1 MIIIPAIDIMDG
13 RCVRLTRGEKDS
25 RKIYDADPVDAAKQW
40 ADAGARRIHVV
51 DLDGAFAGGSRNL
64 AVIEKIAA
72 ATGVEIEVGGGIRSA
87 AAVTTLLTI
96 GVSYVVIGTIVVE
109 APQEAAEIVEANPGK
124 IYIGIDAR
132 AGMVATRGW
141 VRTSNRTIAE
151 IAERAEEWKARGI
164 IFTAIERDGELIGPD
179 FDALAEMLEIARV
192 PVIASGG
199 VTTLDDL
206 RRLSG
211 IKGLEG
217 AIVGKALYE
226 GRIDLND
233 AMSLQAGAKP
243 SGGGGLDLA

>member
-1 MIIIPAIDIMDG
+1 MIVIPAIDIMDG
-13 RCVRLTRGEKDS
+13 RCVRLTRGEKES
-25 RKIYDADPVDAAKQW
+25 RKVYDADPVDAAKRW

-72 ATGVEIEVGGGIRSA
+72 ATGVEIEVGGGIRNA
-87 AAVTTLLTI
+87 EAVTTLI
-96 GVSYVVIGTIVVE
+96 ASGVTYVVIGTLVVE
-109 APQEAAEIVEANPGK
+109 EPQVAAEIVEANPGR

-151 IAERAEEWKARGI
+151 VAERAEEWKARGI

-179 FDALAEMLEIARV
+179 FDALGEMLGIARV

-199 VTTLDDL
+199 VTTIDDL
-206 RRLSG
+206 RRLAG

-226 GRIDLND
+226 ERIDLDD
-233 AMSLQAGAKP
+233 AMSLQASGKP
-243 SGGGGLDLA
+243 AESGGLDLA